1 MNQLATI
8 RRMNPRKFL
17 SQFSIHLIVIFW
29 ALFIGFPFFQMI
41 LTSFKDISEVNHVP
55 MVIFPSEWRWQNYV
69 DAWTLVPMDRFTI
82 NSIIYTVTITIGEL
96 LMGISAG
103 YAFARLR
110 FPFRDKLFFLILL
123 TFMVPGQIT
132 LIPRFIMLAD
142 LHWMDTYQGL
152 IIPQLSSAFGL
163 FLLRQNF
170 KSLPQEIFDAATID
184 GAGHLRKMFTIALP
198 MAKPILWTV
207 TLLAAISHWN
217 DYQWPLI
224 VTNSAEMRTLPV
236 GIQMLKTAMDATYWN
251 IVMAGATI
259 VVVPIL
265 ILFLLAQKQFIEG
278 ALSGAL
284 KG

>member
-1 MNQLATI
+1 MNRAHQLPRITI
-8 RRMNPRKFL
+8 HKLLRQAGIYTL
-17 SQFSIHLIVIFW
+17 VIIG

-41 LTSFKDISEVNHVP
+41 MTSFKDIGEVYRSP

-69 DAWTLVPMDRFTI
+69 DAFTLVPMGRFAI
-82 NSIIYTVTITIGEL
+82 NSVIYTVTITVGEL
-96 LMGISAG
+96 LMGITAG

-110 FPFRDKLFFLILL
+110 FPFREKLFFIILI
-123 TFMVPGQIT
+123 TFMIPGQIT

-142 LHWMDTYQGL
+142 LKWMDTYQGL
-152 IIPQLSSAFGL
+152 IIPQISSAFGL

-184 GAGHLRKMFTIALP
+184 GAGHLRKMFSVALP
-198 MAKPILWTV
+198 MSKPILWTV

-224 VTNSAEMRTLPV
+224 VTNTPEMRTLPL
-236 GIQMLKTAMDATYWN
+236 GIQLLRSVMDLVHWN
-251 IVMAGATI
+251 LVMAGATI
-259 VVVPIL
+259 VVIPIL
-265 ILFLLAQKQFIEG
+265 ILFILAQKQFIEG
-278 ALSGAL
+278 AISGAL

>member
-1 MNQLATI
+1 MNRAHQLPRITI
-8 RRMNPRKFL
+8 HKLLRQAGIYTL
-17 SQFSIHLIVIFW
+17 VIIG

-41 LTSFKDISEVNHVP
+41 MTSFKDIGEVYRSP

-69 DAWTLVPMDRFTI
+69 DAFTLVPMGRFAI
-82 NSIIYTVTITIGEL
+82 NSVIYTITITVGEL
-96 LMGISAG
+96 LMGITAG

-110 FPFRDKLFFLILL
+110 FPFREKLFFIILI
-123 TFMVPGQIT
+123 TFMIPGQIT

-142 LHWMDTYQGL
+142 LKWMDTYQGL
-152 IIPQLSSAFGL
+152 IIPQISSAFGL

-184 GAGHLRKMFTIALP
+184 GAGHLRKMFSVALP
-198 MAKPILWTV
+198 MSKPILWTV

-224 VTNSAEMRTLPV
+224 VTNTPEMRTLPL
-236 GIQMLKTAMDATYWN
+236 GIQLLRSVMDLVHWN
-251 IVMAGATI
+251 LVMAGATI
-259 VVVPIL
+259 VVIPIL
-265 ILFLLAQKQFIEG
+265 ILFILAQKQFIEG
-278 ALSGAL
+278 AISGAL

>member
-1 MNQLATI
+1 MDRVHQL
-8 RRMNPRKFL
+8 PRIN
-17 SQFSIHLIVIFW
+17 IHKLLRQAGIYTLVIIG

-41 LTSFKDISEVNHVP
+41 MTSFKDISEVYRNP

-69 DAWTLVPMDRFTI
+69 DAFTLVPMGRFAI
-82 NSIIYTVTITIGEL
+82 NSVIYTVTITVGEL
-96 LMGISAG
+96 LMGITAG

-110 FPFRDKLFFLILL
+110 FPFREKLFFIILI
-123 TFMVPGQIT
+123 TFMIPGQIT

-142 LHWMDTYQGL
+142 LRWMDTYQGL
-152 IIPQLSSAFGL
+152 IIPQISSAFGL

-184 GAGHLRKMFTIALP
+184 GAGHLRKMFSVALP
-198 MAKPILWTV
+198 MSKPILWTV

-224 VTNSAEMRTLPV
+224 VTNTPEMRTLPL
-236 GIQMLKTAMDATYWN
+236 GIQLLRSVMDLVHWN
-251 IVMAGATI
+251 LVMAGATI
-259 VVVPIL
+259 VVIPIL
-265 ILFLLAQKQFIEG
+265 ILFILAQKQFIEG
-278 ALSGAL
+278 AISGAL